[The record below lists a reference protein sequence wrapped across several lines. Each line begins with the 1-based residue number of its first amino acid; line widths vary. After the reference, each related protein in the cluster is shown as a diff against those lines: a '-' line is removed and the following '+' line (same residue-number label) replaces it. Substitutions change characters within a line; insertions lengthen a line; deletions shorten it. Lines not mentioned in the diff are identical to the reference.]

1 MNFRTWSFCFFL
13 IISLFCYYK
22 LPKKFPW
29 ICILISSVV
38 FYAFSGAV
46 NLIFILF
53 SSFLTFYGAKKIT
66 SYNLL
71 LKEKKSVLPKEDFKV
86 ERENI
91 KHIKRIVL
99 LIVLILNIGLLAYLK
114 YWNAFVSFLGNCFLL
129 NFDFLKFSGFRGILL
144 PLGISFYTFQTTAYF
159 MDIYNGKYENE
170 KNFLKYFTFVSFF
183 PQLIMGP
190 INRFDKLGIQLKE
203 EHEFDFENIKHGV
216 LLILFGAMKKYC
228 IADLLY
234 TRISSVLDHPYDNL
248 PGSLIAFGIL
258 AFSIY
263 QYADFSGGI
272 DMVLGISKLFGL
284 EMQPNFKQPY
294 FARNLADFWR
304 RWHISLGLWMK
315 DYVFYPLALTHF
327 MQNIGKFF
335 SAHGGKKIGK
345 HLARTVPA
353 GIANIVVF
361 LLVGIWH
368 GPELH
373 FVLWGLYNGLVI
385 AFSDLFKP
393 AFEKLSSILHINV
406 KSKSFVVFQIVRTF
420 IVVNIGAYFD
430 RITDVKKC
438 FLYLKQTFFNFGT
451 LEIYKSQAYLK
462 SVFGSFRYVES
473 ELVLIISASIIVF
486 ITSFL
491 KENKVDLYTAI
502 QKKNIAFRWSA
513 YYVPLI
519 LVILSMSFSPS
530 NPVFMYAQY

>member
-1 MNFRTWSFCFFL
+1 MNFRTWSFGFFL

-22 LPKKFPW
+22 LPKKNQW
-29 ICILISSVV
+29 ICVLVSSVV

-258 AFSIY
+258 TFSIY

-361 LLVGIWH
+361 LLVGI
-368 GPELH
+368 
-373 FVLWGLYNGLVI
+373 
-385 AFSDLFKP
+385 
-393 AFEKLSSILHINV
+393 
-406 KSKSFVVFQIVRTF
+406 
-420 IVVNIGAYFD
+420 
-430 RITDVKKC
+430 
-438 FLYLKQTFFNFGT
+438 
-451 LEIYKSQAYLK
+451 
-462 SVFGSFRYVES
+462 
-473 ELVLIISASIIVF
+473 
-486 ITSFL
+486 
-491 KENKVDLYTAI
+491 
-502 QKKNIAFRWSA
+502 
-513 YYVPLI
+513 
-519 LVILSMSFSPS
+519 
-530 NPVFMYAQY
+530 